1 MLYAVVL
8 ETAVL
13 AYRIVCMFL
22 ALLYLI
28 WTKTGLKSII
38 FHLTTQASPDGKP
51 HTVPKHLSLVF
62 FEDSLSVLDVANLI
76 RWSFE
81 FGVSVLS
88 VCDAQGQLVQHSN
101 LIHHILETCG
111 LIEHSEKDS
120 KQRYIYRFTSEND
133 RHSRNL
139 TVNYHLTNCGLES
152 FCEVARTVCRSPRS
166 LTDSELADAVYDTC
180 GMPDVELTIHFGA
193 FTSLLGTFPWHSRW
207 SEFL

>member
-88 VCDAQGQLVQHSN
+88 VCDAQG
-101 LIHHILETCG
+101 
-111 LIEHSEKDS
+111 K
-120 KQRYIYRFTSEND
+120 
-133 RHSRNL
+133 
-139 TVNYHLTNCGLES
+139 
-152 FCEVARTVCRSPRS
+152 
-166 LTDSELADAVYDTC
+166 TD
-180 GMPDVELTIHFGA
+180 
-193 FTSLLGTFPWHSRW
+193 
-207 SEFL
+207 